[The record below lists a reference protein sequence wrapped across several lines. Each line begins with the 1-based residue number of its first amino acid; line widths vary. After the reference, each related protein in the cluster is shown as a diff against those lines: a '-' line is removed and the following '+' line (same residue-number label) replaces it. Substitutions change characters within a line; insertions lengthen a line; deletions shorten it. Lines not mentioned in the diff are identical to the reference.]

1 MRNLISNAWVDAISA
16 YEASHINSE
25 RTLQAS
31 IYASL
36 LSKLPGGYRV
46 LCEPCIDVLS
56 HGRFIPDI
64 VVLSQNQI
72 EAVIELKF
80 VPHHYPT
87 TEDLWKLKQYG
98 SAANEFPLLLSPG
111 SGRYDDTKFKFS
123 PNCLL
128 VFAVIGQHDAAT
140 LDESAIQA
148 DMAEHSARFLFL
160 SLPIGM
166 WWSNKNRQPD
176 RLLKPKR
183 AMP

>member
-1 MRNLISNAWVDAISA
+1 MKYMRNLISNAWNNAISA
-16 YEASHINSE
+16 YEKADINSE

-36 LSKLPGGYRV
+36 LTQLPEGHRV
-46 LCEPCIDVLS
+46 LCEPSIDVLS

-87 TEDLWKLKQYG
+87 TEDFWKLKQY
-98 SAANEFPLLLSPG
+98 SLTANEFPLLLSPN

-123 PNCLL
+123 PNCL
-128 VFAVIGQHDAAT
+128 
-140 LDESAIQA
+140 
-148 DMAEHSARFLFL
+148 
-160 SLPIGM
+160 
-166 WWSNKNRQPD
+166 
-176 RLLKPKR
+176 
-183 AMP
+183 